1 MTRSGTRAD
10 GFFALYLEPG
20 TYEVK
25 LDPAGL
31 RPMETVTPETLILK
45 VNRER
50 IQNLSFV
57 IREHA
62 KQIRKTFTA
71 EAQ

>member
-1 MTRSGTRAD
+1 MDSSPSISSPNLRC
-10 GFFALYLEPG
+10 F
-20 TYEVK
+20 
-25 LDPAGL
+25 DPAGL
-31 RPMETVTPETLILK
+31 RPMETVTPQTLILN